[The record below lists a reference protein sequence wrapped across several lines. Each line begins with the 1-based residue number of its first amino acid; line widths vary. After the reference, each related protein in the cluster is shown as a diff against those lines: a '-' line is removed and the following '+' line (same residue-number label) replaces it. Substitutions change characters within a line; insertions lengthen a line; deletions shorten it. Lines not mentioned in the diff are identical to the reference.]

1 MKTQTKKQL
10 LSELGKAIGKSL
22 MAFFKNILYRLLRY
36 ETQTDRKNRIRA
48 MQALLD
54 AEHKERLRWSCN

>member
-1 MKTQTKKQL
+1 MKTQTTKQL

-22 MAFFKNILYRLLRY
+22 MAFFKNILYRLWRY
-36 ETQTDRKNRIRA
+36 ESQTDRQNRIRA

-54 AEHKERLRWSCN
+54 AEHKTRLGWSCK

>member
-22 MAFFKNILYRLLRY
+22 MAFFKSILYRLWRY
-36 ETQTDRKNRIRA
+36 ETNTDRQTRVRE

-54 AEHKERLRWSCN
+54 AEHKSKLGWSCN

>member
-1 MKTQTKKQL
+1 MKTQTTKQL

-22 MAFFKNILYRLLRY
+22 MAFFKNILYRLWRY
-36 ETQTDRKNRIRA
+36 ESQTDRQNRIRS

-54 AEHKERLRWSCN
+54 AEHKTRLGWSCK